1 EVLLSSLLLE
11 QQLHSTATNEHKRL
25 AKEVKYELVPKKH
38 KASRAP
44 PSTVDFY
51 SSDIIVDNDCIKSD
65 IIELFSR
72 FETLETNLLASSH
85 DDLDGEHT
93 AWLKNTNVST
103 TCYDDPTK
111 DYSGR
116 VASKVVLDNQTH
128 VNETSLKFCDELR
141 PNLILKTGGTGI
153 NSDDITPET
162 NTPLVEDQCV
172 VINIG
177 TELPDTRRVCV
188 LFLNVH

>member
-1 EVLLSSLLLE
+1 ML
-11 QQLHSTATNEHKRL
+11 
-25 AKEVKYELVPKKH
+25 YELNFEAICRFPANDSAFELEFLYNDH
-38 KASRAP
+38 TFRHN
-44 PSTVDFY
+44 TFY
-51 SSDIIVDNDCIKSD
+51 RNDGSGVGSERNWWFNPLPNSHHFIKSD

-177 TELPDTRRVCV
+177 TELPDTRR
-188 LFLNVH
+188 